1 MNNETFVRKS
11 AGLVNTDLQALR
23 AAKAR
28 KLNMNKMFMLE
39 ARLEAIEEKIDDL
52 IKGLERL
59 NRDE

>member
-1 MNNETFVRKS
+1 MNNETFMRKS

-28 KLNMNKMFMLE
+28 KLNTNRMFMLE

>member
-1 MNNETFVRKS
+1 MNNETFVRKN

-28 KLNMNKMFMLE
+28 KLSVNKMFMLE